1 VDLFMSTSEYVVPT
15 AAPGNGWDRGPQTN
29 VAVELK
35 RLEARREAVLEK
47 LHRALSKRTV
57 GNNRTALK
65 RGEYIARRV
74 AEHNALGFKILQIEL
89 LP

>member
-1 VDLFMSTSEYVVPT
+1 LTSTSEYLVPT
-15 AAPGNGWDRGPQTN
+15 TAHGNGWDRGPQTN

-35 RLEARREAVLEK
+35 RLEARREVVLEK
-47 LHRALSKRTV
+47 LRRALSKRTF
-57 GNNRTALK
+57 GSNQTIIK
-65 RGEYIARRV
+65 RAEYIARLM